1 MVRRTLAI
9 VGMIAVTG
17 AAACGSSSSHRS
29 SIAQDRA
36 TAPST
41 IAALLA
47 PFHLDI
53 QRWSIEPRAGEQ
65 PTSYELSIYSRP
77 ASTQSPDIYAGRFAP
92 LAARVIPAAFAK
104 YPDIGWIDLCQ
115 ERAGT
120 PSSTWEPQPVT
131 RIEISRG
138 AARAIDWAHATVAD
152 LLTRNVT
159 DDANVQIETHDN
171 VARTQLWKTAA
182 AQARSRAKKG

>member
-1 MVRRTLAI
+1 
-9 VGMIAVTG
+9 MIALTG
-17 AAACGSSSSHRS
+17 VAACGTGGSHSS

-53 QRWSIEPRAGEQ
+53 QRWSIEARAGEK

-77 ASTQSPDIYAGRFAP
+77 ASTESPDVYAGRFAP

-138 AARAIDWAHATVAD
+138 AAHAIDWSHVTAAD

-171 VARTQLWKTAA
+171 VARTRLWKAAA
-182 AQARSRAKKG
+182 AQARSHVKHG